1 MLNVMMLLRLNKII
15 LIEQFINYYIDIKN
29 MLDRIN

>member
-1 MLNVMMLLRLNKII
+1 MMLLRLNKII